1 VFASRDRLEAC
12 YGNAMI
18 RRAATRLP
26 AILPLLLA
34 ACSNAGGYPSL
45 ALRDY
50 EQGSG
55 RVCGTAKPAAAAPEP
70 EAPTLPPA
78 SADLRSRLDG
88 LVSAAQEAD
97 QQFKAQQGTAEGAV
111 KLAAGAAT
119 ASDSW
124 ASAQIAVGKLETS
137 RNAAVAALAELDSLY
152 ADARNSAPDQI
163 SPSAEAVGEARNQVS
178 ELVTRQN
185 SVVTGLSSRLG
196 S

>member
-1 VFASRDRLEAC
+1 MGIRYWSSDVCSSDLEVPERVGAVSPRPDSCQPRTRETAPYQGLARVFASRDRLEAC

-50 EQGSG
+50 EQVSG

-78 SADLRSRLDG
+78 SADLRSRLAG
-88 LVSAAQEAD
+88 LVSAAPEAH
-97 QQFKAQQGTAEGAV
+97 QQLKAQKGTAEGAR
-111 KLAAGAAT
+111 KSG
-119 ASDSW
+119 
-124 ASAQIAVGKLETS
+124 G
-137 RNAAVAALAELDSLY
+137 
-152 ADARNSAPDQI
+152 
-163 SPSAEAVGEARNQVS
+163 
-178 ELVTRQN
+178 
-185 SVVTGLSSRLG
+185 
-196 S
+196 